1 MGPLLLATEQRMDQT
16 AIATYTA
23 ASQQCFKAAG
33 GARGRGWLSND
44 GKGMIKGVVPDLTI
58 RLDSFL
64 YVFKYDNSGQFCSQP
79 ITRWA
84 SAHDIL
90 PKIILIPNELLY
102 MLILCIPCQSVNVL
116 L

>member
-1 MGPLLLATEQRMDQT
+1 MVVQRRKGDDQR
-16 AIATYTA
+16 
-23 ASQQCFKAAG
+23 SSS
-33 GARGRGWLSND
+33 R
-44 GKGMIKGVVPDLTI
+44 
-58 RLDSFL
+58 SFL